1 MLSCLVLNVH
11 DIQEDIENWIVVKKI
26 AKTIKK
32 RLDIKEKIRSSTKSR
47 KQLRFYSK
55 CKRKKVQASKPRR

>member
-32 RLDIKEKIRSSTKSR
+32 RLDIKEKKGLVR
-47 KQLRFYSK
+47 KVESN
-55 CKRKKVQASKPRR
+55 

>member
-1 MLSCLVLNVH
+1 MLSCLVLNVL

-32 RLDIKEKIRSSTKSR
+32 RLDIKKSSSTKSR
-47 KQLRFYSK
+47 K
-55 CKRKKVQASKPRR
+55 

>member
-1 MLSCLVLNVH
+1 MLSCLVLNVK

-32 RLDIKEKIRSSTKSR
+32 RLDIKKRSSTKSR
-47 KQLRFYSK
+47 K
-55 CKRKKVQASKPRR
+55 

>member
-1 MLSCLVLNVH
+1 VLSCLVLNVL

-32 RLDIKEKIRSSTKSR
+32 RLDMKEKNGLVR
-47 KQLRFYSK
+47 KVESN
-55 CKRKKVQASKPRR
+55 

>member
-1 MLSCLVLNVH
+1 VLSCLVLNVH

-32 RLDIKEKIRSSTKSR
+32 RLDMKEKNGLVR
-47 KQLRFYSK
+47 KVESN
-55 CKRKKVQASKPRR
+55 

>member
-1 MLSCLVLNVH
+1 MLSCLVLNVL

-32 RLDIKEKIRSSTKSR
+32 RLDMKKNGLVR
-47 KQLRFYSK
+47 KVESN
-55 CKRKKVQASKPRR
+55 

>member
-1 MLSCLVLNVH
+1 MNVL

-32 RLDIKEKIRSSTKSR
+32 RLDIIEKGLVR
-47 KQLRFYSK
+47 KVESN
-55 CKRKKVQASKPRR
+55 

>member
-1 MLSCLVLNVH
+1 MLSCLVLNVF

-32 RLDIKEKIRSSTKSR
+32 RFDIKEKNGLVR
-47 KQLRFYSK
+47 KVESN
-55 CKRKKVQASKPRR
+55 

>member
-1 MLSCLVLNVH
+1 MLSCLVLNVF

-32 RLDIKEKIRSSTKSR
+32 RLDIKERSSTKSR
-47 KQLRFYSK
+47 K
-55 CKRKKVQASKPRR
+55 

>member
-1 MLSCLVLNVH
+1 MLSCLVLNVF

-32 RLDIKEKIRSSTKSR
+32 RLDIKKRSSTKSR
-47 KQLRFYSK
+47 K
-55 CKRKKVQASKPRR
+55 

>member
-1 MLSCLVLNVH
+1 MNKEAYV
-11 DIQEDIENWIVVKKI
+11 EDIENWIVVKKI

-47 KQLRFYSK
+47 K
-55 CKRKKVQASKPRR
+55 

>member
-1 MLSCLVLNVH
+1 MLSCLVLNVL

-32 RLDIKEKIRSSTKSR
+32 RLDIKNGLVR
-47 KQLRFYSK
+47 KVESN
-55 CKRKKVQASKPRR
+55 

>member
-1 MLSCLVLNVH
+1 MSW

-32 RLDIKEKIRSSTKSR
+32 RLDIKEK
-47 KQLRFYSK
+47 
-55 CKRKKVQASKPRR
+55 V

>member
-1 MLSCLVLNVH
+1 MLSCLVLNVL

-32 RLDIKEKIRSSTKSR
+32 RLDIR
-47 KQLRFYSK
+47 KNGLV
-55 CKRKKVQASKPRR
+55 RKVESN

>member
-1 MLSCLVLNVH
+1 MLSCLVLNVL

-32 RLDIKEKIRSSTKSR
+32 GLDIKEK
-47 KQLRFYSK
+47 
-55 CKRKKVQASKPRR
+55 V

>member
-1 MLSCLVLNVH
+1 MLSCLVLNVL

-32 RLDIKEKIRSSTKSR
+32 RLDIKKGSSTKSR
-47 KQLRFYSK
+47 K
-55 CKRKKVQASKPRR
+55 

>member
-1 MLSCLVLNVH
+1 MLSCLVLNVF

-32 RLDIKEKIRSSTKSR
+32 RLDIKKKKGLVRKVESNKDFTASVKKKSSS
-47 KQLRFYSK
+47 KQT
-55 CKRKKVQASKPRR
+55 

>member
-1 MLSCLVLNVH
+1 MLSCLVLNVL

-32 RLDIKEKIRSSTKSR
+32 RLDIKEKNGLVR
-47 KQLRFYSK
+47 KVESN
-55 CKRKKVQASKPRR
+55 

>member
-1 MLSCLVLNVH
+1 MLSCLVLNVL

-32 RLDIKEKIRSSTKSR
+32 QPEIGSVA
-47 KQLRFYSK
+47 QLVR
-55 CKRKKVQASKPRR
+55 AHP

>member
-32 RLDIKEKIRSSTKSR
+32 RLDIKEKNGLVR
-47 KQLRFYSK
+47 KVESN
-55 CKRKKVQASKPRR
+55 

>member
-26 AKTIKK
+26 
-32 RLDIKEKIRSSTKSR
+32 DENDKEEIRH
-47 KQLRFYSK
+47 
-55 CKRKKVQASKPRR
+55 

>member
-1 MLSCLVLNVH
+1 MLSCLVLNVL

-32 RLDIKEKIRSSTKSR
+32 RLDIKKM
-47 KQLRFYSK
+47 
-55 CKRKKVQASKPRR
+55 V